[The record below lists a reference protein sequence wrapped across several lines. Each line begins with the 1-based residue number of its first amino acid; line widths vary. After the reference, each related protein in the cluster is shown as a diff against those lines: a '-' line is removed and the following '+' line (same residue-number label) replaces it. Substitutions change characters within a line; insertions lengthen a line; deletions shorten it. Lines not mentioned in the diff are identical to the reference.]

1 MTELKRV
8 RWECRDCSLG
18 EKSPCVYE
26 GLLEYENEPPVQ
38 CPGDEHGA
46 SSAKW
51 SRTPTATTEG
61 ETVPR
66 EWWDTLRT
74 QMETDYREGARPR
87 HAMRVSLLMEEYEN
101 GLLATPTGESDTEET
116 NAHD

>member
-1 MTELKRV
+1 MANLHPCPCRPATTCAMLEPCLGCETYGRWLKGWAITR
-8 RWECRDCSLG
+8 
-18 EKSPCVYE
+18 
-26 GLLEYENEPPVQ
+26 
-38 CPGDEHGA
+38 H
-46 SSAKW
+46 
-51 SRTPTATTEG
+51 TPTATTEG

-101 GLLATPTGESDTEET
+101 GLLDTPTGESDT
-116 NAHD
+116 